1 MPAVG
6 GLWFLH
12 MSTVTAV
19 VIVQRQGHQGVIWI
33 EGTSFHVV
41 EKFEGVWLRLSEDV
55 VCFAPPSPL
64 FLLLCVIIRKCC
76 KRITLVTLAT
86 IAHIFAGVYLTCLS
100 SCSCSF
106 CHIFTGKSFVFVC
119 ATCGE
124 AIGDGIML
132 ELHQM
137 GESIPLAFD

>member
-1 MPAVG
+1 MLHNVHRHSG
-6 GLWFLH
+6 GH
-12 MSTVTAV
+12 CAK
-19 VIVQRQGHQGVIWI
+19 RQGHQEVGLI
-33 EGTSFHVV
+33 EGMIFHVV
-41 EKFEGVWLRLSEDV
+41 GKFEGVWLRLSEDV

-124 AIGDGIML
+124 AIGTCVHRCIPYGTT
-132 ELHQM
+132 LHTVSNIAQIF
-137 GESIPLAFD
+137 GGR